1 MRLLSTSALLLA
13 LAWAGCAPPAAQ
25 PPAPTAPRPTEAVAA
40 PTDPSSTAGTEARFR
55 ALMDDAARR
64 DAQAGGRADGD
75 RRLARLDALLERW
88 RSIERAAL
96 PEELRT
102 EYDIFGRLHEDRANE
117 LRFRAHLMPF
127 TTFVP
132 FYSQFPQQGERE
144 FASEE
149 ALERYLER
157 LNGWHGRI
165 RETIA
170 VMRTGLREGITIP
183 RVIVAPVPDEIG
195 VHIVEDPAESRL
207 WTPFETRPRGVGDG
221 AWRDLRARARA
232 AIDTSVVAG
241 YRAFRDFLVEEYVP
255 GTRSSVGISEI
266 TDGRA
271 FYEHRV
277 RQFTTLD
284 ISAEE
289 VHQRGLAEVARIRRE
304 MRDVVRETG
313 WEGDFAGFLEDL
325 RTNPR
330 FYAGSEDELL
340 MRSAL
345 VLKRM
350 DGKLPE
356 LFHRL
361 PRTPYGI
368 RAIPEYAA
376 PRMTTAYYSG
386 PSREGSG
393 AGYYYINTYDLPS
406 RPLYEIQ
413 ALSFHEAVPG
423 HHFQRAIQLELDEV
437 PAYRRG
443 AGFTAYVEGWALY
456 AERLGLEVG
465 FYQDPYDDFGRLS
478 YEMWRALRLVVDTG
492 IHAFGWSRQ
501 RAIDYMVQNSGLSVA
516 NITAEVDRYISWP
529 GQALAYKMGEI
540 VIRDLRT
547 EAEDRLGDVFDLR
560 AFNDA
565 VLATG
570 PVPLAALETAVRD
583 WIDEVSSRTETAP
596 GG

>member
-1 MRLLSTSALLLA
+1 
-13 LAWAGCAPPAAQ
+13 
-25 PPAPTAPRPTEAVAA
+25 
-40 PTDPSSTAGTEARFR
+40 
-55 ALMDDAARR
+55 MDDLE
-64 DAQAGGRADGD
+64 AGER
-75 RRLARLDALLERW
+75 RRLARLDSLLERW
-88 RSIERAAL
+88 RSIERGAL
-96 PEELRT
+96 PEGLRT

-132 FYSQFPQQGERE
+132 FYSQFPQRGDRKY
-144 FASEE
+144 ASAES
-149 ALERYLER
+149 LERYLER

-170 VMRTGLREGITIP
+170 LMRTGLREGITIP
-183 RVIVAPVPDEIG
+183 RVTVVPVPDEIA
-195 VHIVEDPAESRL
+195 VHIVDDPARSRL
-207 WTPFETRPRGVGDG
+207 WAPFEARPSGMGDS
-221 AWRDLRARARA
+221 AWSDVRDRARA

-241 YRAFRDFLVEEYVP
+241 YRAFRDFLVEEYIP
-255 GTRSSVGISEI
+255 RTRSTIGISEI

-284 ISAEE
+284 ISPEE
-289 VHQRGLAEVARIRRE
+289 VHQRGLAEVARIRLE
-304 MRDVVRETG
+304 MEGVMQETG
-313 WEGDFAGFLEDL
+313 WRGDFAGFLEEL

-330 FYAGSEDELL
+330 FYADTPEELL

-386 PSREGSG
+386 APRDGSR
-393 AGYYYINTYDLPS
+393 AGYYYINTHDLAS

-423 HHFQRAIQLELDEV
+423 HHLQRAIQLELQEV
-437 PAYRRG
+437 PEYRRG

-465 FYQDPYDDFGRLS
+465 FYEDPYDDFGRLS

-501 RAIDYMVQNSGLSVA
+501 RAIDFMAENSGLSLA

-540 VIRDLRT
+540 VIRDLRA
-547 EAEDRLGDVFDLR
+547 EAESRLGDAFDLR

-570 PVPLAALETAVRD
+570 PVPLAALETAVRR
-583 WIDEVSSRTETAP
+583 WMDEVEERTAPAP